1 MNKKNACV
9 TPEVALIRSQWMP
22 TANPQGGLIVPNVK
36 RRLKSW
42 PRWVD
47 CDSAIW
53 ICWGEL
59 EVNLKLVQMLLN
71 VWMME
76 SWILLNHCL
85 DLYLMVSLGA
95 LGTFLLAFTFR
106 PYHDSFLFDVSNM
119 DCCMER
125 GNGQYSTQ
133 NKGGAVGAGQGLLQL
148 IGLMRRHKT
157 FNLRIATFDL
167 DSNM

>member
-1 MNKKNACV
+1 MLISNEQKKCMRYSRGCPYSFPV
-9 TPEVALIRSQWMP
+9 D
-22 TANPQGGLIVPNVK
+22 ANRQSQGGLIVPNVK

-125 GNGQYSTQ
+125 KWAILNSEQRRSGWRRTGITAADWFNEKTQ
-133 NKGGAVGAGQGLLQL
+133 DFQSQ
-148 IGLMRRHKT
+148 
-157 FNLRIATFDL
+157 
-167 DSNM
+167 DSYV

>member
-9 TPEVALIRSQWMP
+9 TPEVALSAD
-22 TANPQGGLIVPNVK
+22 ANRQSQGGLIVPNVK

-76 SWILLNHCL
+76 SWILLNHYL
-85 DLYLMVSLGA
+85 KLYLMVSLGA
-95 LGTFLLAFTFR
+95 LGTWLMAFTFG

-119 DCCMER
+119 DCRIER
-125 GNGQYSTQ
+125 KWAILNSEQRRSSWRRTGIT
-133 NKGGAVGAGQGLLQL
+133 AADW
-148 IGLMRRHKT
+148 GLMRRHKT

-167 DSNM
+167 DFNMLIQ